1 MRAGSSRRRFPNLK
15 AFLHAWKKQGE
26 WAQLDGAGGEAMAI
40 PRDVPRGHTVV
51 YVGEQLRRHVVRVS
65 SLDHPLFRELLDRA
79 RDEYG
84 FAAADTRL
92 CIPCDEDVFLGVL
105 CHPPAYPCPD
115 APPPH
120 TPPRL
125 LPHAWQADG
134 TSSSSPSAELLPT
147 RLLPQR
153 GSTSSSP
160 SELLLKLELGIQ
172 TPARG
177 GGGSR
182 SRRAASG
189 GTESTGGELEP
200 PALPP
205 PSSVRAVGKAAPS
218 GVRHLRAV

>member
-105 CHPPAYPCPD
+105 CHVD
-115 APPPH
+115 AERD
-120 TPPRL
+120 T
-125 LPHAWQADG
+125 
-134 TSSSSPSAELLPT
+134 T
-147 RLLPQR
+147 RL
-153 GSTSSSP
+153 
-160 SELLLKLELGIQ
+160 
-172 TPARG
+172 
-177 GGGSR
+177 
-182 SRRAASG
+182 AALCS
-189 GTESTGGELEP
+189 
-200 PALPP
+200 
-205 PSSVRAVGKAAPS
+205 
-218 GVRHLRAV
+218 